1 MEFKKYNSITNTYDE
16 EFIQKIKLQH
26 PNIEKWCITEKIHG
40 SNTCISYNY
49 AEDTIKYG
57 KRTSFLEE
65 GEACYNVQDC
75 LKPMEKEIRIVHK
88 ILTNTFEIAP
98 TDVIMYGEVCGGSYP
113 HPDVPRD
120 NKATRVQKGV
130 FYNNTNSWVAFD
142 IAYKLPS
149 DDYYHYVP
157 SKTFNAICET
167 LSIPRV
173 PLLAVVNSLEEAL
186 EYPNNQP
193 SVLHKQFN
201 LPEIPNNIM
210 EGVVIKPYEVDVFIG
225 QTRVVLKNKN
235 ATFAEKSHAKK
246 PDVQKELPENIA
258 KVVAEL
264 QTYATENRV
273 NNILSHYGQMSKA
286 EKIQK
291 LGMLICE
298 TNKEIIEEARKA
310 GVFNTLETKL
320 EVKTATGK
328 LNHVVANLA
337 KKVILS

>member
-1 MEFKKYNSITNTYDE
+1 
-16 EFIQKIKLQH
+16 
-26 PNIEKWCITEKIHG
+26 
-40 SNTCISYNY
+40 
-49 AEDTIKYG
+49 
-57 KRTSFLEE
+57 
-65 GEACYNVQDC
+65 
-75 LKPMEKEIRIVHK
+75 
-88 ILTNTFEIAP
+88 
-98 TDVIMYGEVCGGSYP
+98 MYGEVCGGSYP

-157 SKTFNAICET
+157 SRTFNAICET

-225 QTRVVLKNKN
+225 QSRVVLKNKN
-235 ATFAEKSHAKK
+235 ATFAEKFHAKK
-246 PDVQKELPENIA
+246 PDVQKELPENIS

-328 LNHVVANLA
+328 LNHVVANLV

>member
-1 MEFKKYNSITNTYDE
+1 
-16 EFIQKIKLQH
+16 
-26 PNIEKWCITEKIHG
+26 
-40 SNTCISYNY
+40 
-49 AEDTIKYG
+49 
-57 KRTSFLEE
+57 
-65 GEACYNVQDC
+65 
-75 LKPMEKEIRIVHK
+75 
-88 ILTNTFEIAP
+88 
-98 TDVIMYGEVCGGSYP
+98 
-113 HPDVPRD
+113 
-120 NKATRVQKGV
+120 
-130 FYNNTNSWVAFD
+130 
-142 IAYKLPS
+142 
-149 DDYYHYVP
+149 
-157 SKTFNAICET
+157 
-167 LSIPRV
+167 
-173 PLLAVVNSLEEAL
+173 
-186 EYPNNQP
+186 
-193 SVLHKQFN
+193 
-201 LPEIPNNIM
+201 M

-235 ATFAEKSHAKK
+235 STFAEKSHAKK

-328 LNHVVANLA
+328 LNHVVANLV